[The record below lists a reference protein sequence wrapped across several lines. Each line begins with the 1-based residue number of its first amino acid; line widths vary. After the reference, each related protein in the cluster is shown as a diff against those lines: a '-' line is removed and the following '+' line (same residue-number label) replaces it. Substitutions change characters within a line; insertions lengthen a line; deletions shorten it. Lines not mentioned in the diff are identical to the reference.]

1 MNPQEDQRRSMTA
14 DEAREW
20 LNSPEAQ
27 AARAAAEAR
36 KAKRHAEQQER
47 GRQWLNSWN
56 TFNDQVRQY
65 NEEHA
70 ND

>member
-1 MNPQEDQRRSMTA
+1 MTA

-27 AARAAAEAR
+27 AARSAAEAR
-36 KAKRHAEQQER
+36 KAKQHAEQQER
-47 GRQWLNSWN
+47 GRQWLDAWN
-56 TFNDQVRQY
+56 AFNNQVKQY

>member
-1 MNPQEDQRRSMTA
+1 MNPQDAQRHPMTA

-20 LNSPEAQ
+20 LNSPEAR

-36 KAKRHAEQQER
+36 KAKQHAEQLEG
-47 GRQWLNSWN
+47 GRQWLITWN
-56 TFNDQVRQY
+56 AFNDYVKQY

>member
-1 MNPQEDQRRSMTA
+1 MNPQDAQRRPMTA

-36 KAKRHAEQQER
+36 KAKQHAEQQER
-47 GRQWLNSWN
+47 GRQWLDAWN
-56 TFNDQVRQY
+56 AFNNQVKQY

>member
-1 MNPQEDQRRSMTA
+1 MTA
-14 DEAREW
+14 DEARDW
-20 LNSPEAQ
+20 LNSPDAL

-36 KAKRHAEQQER
+36 KAKQHAEQQER
-47 GRQWLNSWN
+47 GRQWLNDWN
-56 TFNDQVRQY
+56 AFNNQVKQY

>member
-1 MNPQEDQRRSMTA
+1 MNQQDKRRQPMTI
-14 DEAREW
+14 EEVREW
-20 LNSPEAQ
+20 LNSPEAK

-36 KAKRHAEQQER
+36 KRAEQQER
-47 GRQWLNSWN
+47 GRQWLAAWEA
-56 TFNDQVRQY
+56 FNDHVKQY

>member
-1 MNPQEDQRRSMTA
+1 MTA
-14 DEAREW
+14 EEAREW

-36 KAKRHAEQQER
+36 KAKQRAEQLER
-47 GRQWLNSWN
+47 GRQWLAAQKAL
-56 TFNDQVRQY
+56 NDQVRQY